1 MQLILSHKLYVHGYL
16 LNSLKMN
23 PIEKDSFLRIGSLRI
38 GNLLGHTKGHHNNHN
53 FIQRSSMQP
62 PSSLDIKVH
71 KNYGSVDNVSLP
83 HSVIYKFMLFLF
95 ILRVGKLLTDCLWL
109 WTFKSKLIF
118 LLVFQP
124 FL

>member
-1 MQLILSHKLYVHGYL
+1 
-16 LNSLKMN
+16 MN

-83 HSVIYKFMLFLF
+83 HSVIYKFMLFLAT
-95 ILRVGKLLTDCLWL
+95 LRVGKLLSVLTGCGRLN
-109 WTFKSKLIF
+109 
-118 LLVFQP
+118 
-124 FL
+124 

>member
-1 MQLILSHKLYVHGYL
+1 
-16 LNSLKMN
+16 MN

-83 HSVIYKFMLFLF
+83 HSVIYEF
-95 ILRVGKLLTDCLWL
+95 IVVVPCYAVRVGKLCLCCRW
-109 WTFKSKLIF
+109 FMDN
-118 LLVFQP
+118 
-124 FL
+124 